1 MPHETKAGLNSLNT
15 MIRTFY
21 RGLRAKRDME
31 HLLLLARDAEN
42 LSASAEWKTSL
53 KQINDLLE
61 KEKAIIKREI
71 TSLEKCTTNKKVFL
85 QMRNSLISDSH
96 RRLRVCITNHLA
108 DIVFPRSF
116 IRYTIKYI
124 RLCCEYSEFW
134 TELFPAIPMELLDK
148 QIRR

>member
-1 MPHETKAGLNSLNT
+1 MLRKKTGFISS
-15 MIRTFY
+15 ISTFY
-21 RGLRAKRDME
+21 RGLRAQSDMK
-31 HLLLLARDAEN
+31 HLLLLSLDAEN

-53 KQINDLLE
+53 KQINALLE
-61 KEKAIIKREI
+61 KEKTIIQREI
-71 TSLEKCTTNKKVFL
+71 ASLEKCTTNKKVFL

-96 RRLRVCITNHLA
+96 RRLRVCIPNQLA

-134 TELFPAIPMELLDK
+134 TELFPAIPRELIGK